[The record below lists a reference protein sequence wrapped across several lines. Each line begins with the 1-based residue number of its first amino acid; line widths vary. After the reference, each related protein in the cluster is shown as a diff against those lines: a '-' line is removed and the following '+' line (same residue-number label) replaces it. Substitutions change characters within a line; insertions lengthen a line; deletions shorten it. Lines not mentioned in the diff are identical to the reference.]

1 METNVVFDTHAYIK
15 SMTDAGAEPRLAEA
29 IAQGQIAYLNA
40 TAATKTDI
48 AKIQHDI
55 ELLRKDTKVEIANLE
70 TRLTKALSDTQFKII
85 VWNVGALFAFGGL
98 LVALFRFF

>member
-1 METNVVFDTHAYIK
+1 MDTNVVFDTHAYVK

-48 AKIQHDI
+48 ANIQRDI
-55 ELLRKDTKVEIANLE
+55 ERSKNDLMKWLVLTMILLNSLLLAEI
-70 TRLTKALSDTQFKII
+70 K
-85 VWNVGALFAFGGL
+85 L
-98 LVALFRFF
+98 L

>member
-1 METNVVFDTHAYIK
+1 MDTSVVFDTHAYVK

-48 AKIQHDI
+48 ANIQRDI
-55 ELLRKDTKVEIANLE
+55 ERSKNDLMKWLVLTMILLNSLLLAEI
-70 TRLTKALSDTQFKII
+70 K
-85 VWNVGALFAFGGL
+85 L
-98 LVALFRFF
+98 L